1 MYHLIQRLIL
11 CFALA
16 SLVGCATGP
25 VSLPVENLA
34 ASARTPVEDLR
45 PKNEGTREYFSLL
58 VTNEKYGYFR
68 LAQDLT
74 DPTGPRLFS
83 HRLQEKYGA
92 GPVPSTKL
100 RHFAVYLNNR
110 TELKSAALG
119 IALGGVIGAAVASG
133 TVKREGETVHTLV
146 DAASYATL
154 SGENEYKRAFY
165 TDAELKAGTSAFV
178 IFIESESQGRRRFT
192 RTVSPT
198 GPTQADQKNPLH
210 RALEAAIHFHLN
222 P

>member
-1 MYHLIQRLIL
+1 MRLL
-11 CFALA
+11 LA
-16 SLVGCATGP
+16 FLASLSLVGCATGP

-45 PKNEGTREYFSLL
+45 PKNEGTREIFSLL
-58 VTNEKYGYFR
+58 ITSDRYGYFR

-92 GPVPSTKL
+92 GPVPPTRL
-100 RHFAVYLNNR
+100 HHFAVYSNYR
-110 TELKSAALG
+110 AELKSAALG
-119 IALGGVIGAAVASG
+119 AALGGAIGAAITSG

-146 DAASYATL
+146 DAASYAAL
-154 SGENEYKRAFY
+154 SGENEYQRAFY
-165 TDAELKAGTSAFV
+165 TEAELKAGTSAFV

-198 GPTQADQKNPLH
+198 KPAQADQRNPLH